1 MDLFEALVDQ
11 RESFATDH
19 THLIQNVVSHSSV
32 FVLKIGKGQKIKI
45 SEVA

>member
-11 RESFATDH
+11 RESFAADH
-19 THLIQNVVSHSSV
+19 AHFIQNVVSHSSV
-32 FVLKIGKGQKIKI
+32 LVLKIGKGQKIKI